1 MAAAVPVVGIC
12 GPSAAGKSVLAAAL
26 CQRLLAQQRRCLVLA
41 CDNYYRTDWDPH
53 GPFGFDTVDAIDL
66 PCLEQE
72 LAALRAGQCRSL
84 RTYDMASRS
93 ASRMPLTGD
102 PPELVLLEGAYGPQ
116 ALVEPSIFALLVY
129 VQTPLPLRLLR
140 RLRRDQQ
147 ERQRSARYVL
157 QQTLLQTLP
166 GERRFIHPLRRQA
179 DVVVGDPQRS
189 IDPLSAQLSLIL
201 NGHT

>member
-26 CQRLLAQQRRCLVLA
+26 CERLEAQQRRCLVLA
-41 CDNYYRTDWDPH
+41 CDNYYRTNWDPH
-53 GPFGFDTVDAIDL
+53 GPFGFDTVEAIDV
-66 PCLEQE
+66 PCLQQE

-84 RTYDMASRS
+84 RTYDMATRSTSR
-93 ASRMPLTGD
+93 RPLSGN
-102 PPELVLLEGAYGPQ
+102 PPELILLEGAYGPQ
-116 ALVEPSIFALLVY
+116 ALLESSPFALLVY
-129 VQTPLPLRLLR
+129 VQTALPLRLLR

-147 ERQRSARYVL
+147 QRQRSARYVL

-179 DVVVGDPQRS
+179 DVVVRDLQGC
-189 IDPLSAQLSLIL
+189 IEPLSAQLSLIL